1 MSDTNAH
8 NKRTT
13 GRGLRAASFLIV
25 MAMVRMREFS
35 FLDRPSTG
43 WSTFTEIRTENNT
56 TRMLIDSVVMEK
68 QGAFNSSS
76 ATDTT
81 FPTRSKNSKTCVTPE
96 LIGNWSHA
104 KIRNFTHAYCCDR
117 HKENPGDRHY
127 CQDRNSSSDGS
138 FFQGSHT
145 GLAWTPG
152 GGCEKKC
159 RRNFRDKYVWKS
171 PNLPPWNPTEFCQL
185 LGPHRRIIMIGDST
199 MSQAAATLMN
209 AVHGLCQTQLF
220 FFMVDT
226 LIKKAFGVL
235 NRGPH
240 WLEIVQN
247 HSITHDGDIVV
258 LTVGAHIVHERDL
271 YKVSDLVLQ
280 QIVAMK
286 AERPSVTVIYKTQ
299 QPGGCTP
306 EIANL
311 SLSPLQAGATFDF
324 SRRHNF
330 NYPHFY
336 NYDSTVIGNLQE
348 FGIPYLDMR
357 MLYSRSDAHP
367 SSKRRNLPI
376 DCLHLCS
383 PGPLDMFAILFLHL
397 LKNNFA
403 VSQCAFEY

>member
-1 MSDTNAH
+1 MSDNNAL
-8 NKRTT
+8 NKRT
-13 GRGLRAASFLIV
+13 RGLQVASFFTL

-35 FLDRPSTG
+35 FLFRPSSTG
-43 WSTFTEIRTENNT
+43 WSTFTAIRPEDNATS
-56 TRMLIDSVVMEK
+56 IFISSVVMEK
-68 QGAFNSSS
+68 HGELNSSS
-76 ATDTT
+76 VIGTT
-81 FPTRSKNSKTCVTPE
+81 FSDTRSKNRKTCVTPE

-104 KIRNFTHAYCCDR
+104 KFRNFTHAHCCDPY
-117 HKENPGDRHY
+117 KENRGDRYY
-127 CQDRNSSSDGS
+127 CQDRNSMLNGNY
-138 FFQGSHT
+138 FEGSHA

-152 GGCEKKC
+152 RGCEKKC
-159 RRNFRDKYVWKS
+159 RRHFRDEYVWKS

-209 AVHGLCQTQLF
+209 AVHGLCQTQLM

-226 LIKKAFGVL
+226 LIKKPFGVL

-240 WLEIVQN
+240 WLEIVRN

-271 YKVSDLVLQ
+271 YKVSALVLQ

-311 SLSPLQAGATFDF
+311 SLSPLQVGATFDF

-336 NYDSTVIGNLQE
+336 KYDNTVIGKLQE
-348 FGIPYLDMR
+348 LGIPYLDMR

-376 DCLHLCS
+376 DCLHFCS
-383 PGPLDMFAILFLHL
+383 PGPLDMFAILFLYL

-403 VSQCAFEY
+403 VSQCTFEY